1 MKKYLL
7 GCLSAAA
14 IVLLAASAPSPAQ
27 AQAYPTR
34 HITIIVPF
42 TAGAVADTV
51 ARLLAPELAKRLG
64 QQVIVE
70 NIGGAGG
77 TTGVTRAARS
87 APDGYTIAYAST
99 GTHAGAIALYPNL
112 GYDPVDSF
120 ESIGLVGSTPV
131 AIIARKDLP
140 PKTLKEL
147 IAYLRENEKTATLAH
162 SGVGSIS
169 HIFCAYFQ
177 SLIGVRPIAVPYKGL
192 GDSTQALLAGQ
203 VDYSCNQAPLTV
215 EHVNGKLL
223 QAYAITSDKRS
234 PMLPDLP
241 TAAEAGLPQ
250 LTLGAWNGLQFP
262 KGTPEPIVKQ
272 MNAVLS
278 QVLDDPATRDR
289 LTRIGIDVAPAERR
303 APAWFGPFIKSEIAR
318 WKPLLEAELA
328 QQTKK

>member
-1 MKKYLL
+1 MKTSWL
-7 GCLSAAA
+7 GCVAA
-14 IVLLAASAPSPAQ
+14 IVASCAAAVPAH
-27 AQAYPTR
+27 AQNYPNR

-51 ARLLAPELAKRLG
+51 SRLLAPGLAKQLG

-77 TTGVTRAARS
+77 TTGIGRAAKA

-99 GTHAGAIALYPNL
+99 GTHAGAVALYPNL

-120 ESIGLVGSTPV
+120 ESIGLIGSTPV

-140 PKTLKEL
+140 PKTLKEF
-147 IAYLRENEKTATLAH
+147 ADYLRANEKKVLFAH

-177 SLIGVRPIAVPYKGL
+177 SLIGVQPVAVPYRGL
-192 GDSTQALLAGQ
+192 GESTQALLAGQ

-215 EHVNGKLL
+215 EHVNSKSL
-223 QAYAITSDKRS
+223 QAYVITSEKRS

-241 TAAEAGLPQ
+241 TAAEAGFPGF
-250 LTLGAWNGLQFP
+250 TLGAWNGLQFP
-262 KGTPEPIVKQ
+262 KGTPEAVVKQ
-272 MNAVLS
+272 VNEALS
-278 QVLDDPATRDR
+278 KTLDDPETRGR
-289 LTRIGIDVAPAERR
+289 LAKIGIDVAPVERR
-303 APAWFGPFIKSEIAR
+303 APSWFGPFIKSEIDR
-318 WKPLLEAELA
+318 WKPLLEKELA
-328 QQTKK
+328 LQNKK

>member
-1 MKKYLL
+1 MAKHGFGGAAGAIL
-7 GCLSAAA
+7 AAA
-14 IVLLAASAPSPAQ
+14 LLVGASAPAQ
-27 AQAYPTR
+27 AQTYPNR

-51 ARLLAPELAKRLG
+51 ARILAPGLTRHLG

-70 NIGGAGG
+70 NVGGAGG
-77 TTGVTRAARS
+77 TTGVTRASRA

-99 GTHAGAIALYPNL
+99 GTHAGATALYPNL
-112 GYDPVDSF
+112 GYHPADSF

-131 AIIARKDLP
+131 AVIARKDLP
-140 PKTLKEL
+140 PKTLKEF
-147 IAYLRENEKTATLAH
+147 IAYLRTNEKTATLAH

-177 SLIGVRPIAVPYKGL
+177 NLIGVRTVAVPYRGL

-215 EHVNGKLL
+215 EHVNTKQL
-223 QAYAITSDKRS
+223 QAYVITSDKRS

-241 TAAEAGLPQ
+241 TATEAGLPA

-262 KGTPEPIVKQ
+262 KGTAEPIVKQ
-272 MNAVLS
+272 VNAALS
-278 QVLDDPATRDR
+278 KVLDEPETRQR
-289 LTRIGIDVAPAERR
+289 LESLGIDVATPDRR

-328 QQTKK
+328 QQKN

>member
-1 MKKYLL
+1 MKKHLY
-7 GCLSAAA
+7 GCLTAA
-14 IVLLAASAPSPAQ
+14 VLACTLACTVAPVAAQ
-27 AQAYPTR
+27 NYPTR

-42 TAGAVADTV
+42 TPGAVADTV

-77 TTGVTRAARS
+77 TTGITRAARA

-99 GTHAGAIALYPNL
+99 GTHAGATALYPNL
-112 GYDPVDSF
+112 GYDPVESF

-140 PKTLKEL
+140 AKNLSEL
-147 IAYLRENEKTATLAH
+147 IAYLRQNEKTATLAH

-177 SLIGVRPIAVPYKGL
+177 SLIGVQTIQVPYRGL

-215 EHVNGKLL
+215 EHVNTKML
-223 QAYAITSDKRS
+223 QAYVITSDKRS
-234 PMLPDLP
+234 PTLPDLP
-241 TAAEAGLPQ
+241 TATEAGLPQ

-272 MNAVLS
+272 VNAALS
-278 QVLDDPATRDR
+278 QVLDDPVIRERMAK
-289 LTRIGIDVAPAERR
+289 IGIDPAPQEQR
-303 APAWFGPFIKSEIAR
+303 ASAWFGPFIKTEIAR

-328 QQTKK
+328 QQAKK